1 MVKTTVKPPHLK
13 TQHMKQKISSAA
25 PSLKTYLKSKTD
37 VFQWQVFI
45 LLLCLAY
52 TGCTSIH
59 ESVKGSLE
67 LIKVNSKGVS
77 YVDEKDQPE
86 VASDY
91 GFLFCEGLG
100 MGNGSFNVYNKP
112 FSRNSPFL
120 TAGSSNDNIFM
131 PVNFFAAEK
140 KAMKGFWY
148 VSEALDFTNI
158 RTKYSSQGFD
168 YSVKLFYL
176 QIPVLINYSYPLDEN
191 NSLHAGFGPYAGIGL
206 SGKFKSDGMERSIK
220 FGSDENNDDLKRM
233 NFGLEINGGFRF
245 MKKWDVTLAYQL
257 GLRNVSTTPPDP
269 DTKIRGLSLS
279 VGYWFH

>member
-1 MVKTTVKPPHLK
+1 
-13 TQHMKQKISSAA
+13 MKQKISSAA

-37 VFQWQVFI
+37 TFQWQVFI
-45 LLLCLAY
+45 LLLSLAY
-52 TGCTSIH
+52 TGCSIH
-59 ESVKGSLE
+59 VSARGSLD

-77 YVDEKDQPE
+77 YVDEKDQPR
-86 VASDY
+86 VATDY
-91 GFLFCEGLG
+91 GFLFSEGLLE
-100 MGNGSFNVYNKP
+100 GNGSFNVFNKP

-120 TAGSSNDNIFM
+120 TAGSTNDNIFM

-140 KAMKGFWY
+140 KAMKGSWY

-158 RTKYSSQGFD
+158 RTKYSAQGFD

-176 QIPVLINYSYPLDEN
+176 QIPVLINYSYPLDES
-191 NSLHAGFGPYAGIGL
+191 NSLHFGIGPYAGIGL
-206 SGKFKSDGMERSIK
+206 SGNYKEGDTKRSVK
-220 FGSDENNDDLKRM
+220 FGSSSNSDDLKRM
-233 NFGLEINGGFRF
+233 NYGLEFNGGFRF
-245 MKKWDVTLAYQL
+245 MQKWDVSLAYQL